1 MQENAEAI
9 PNEEAVATAEAPS
22 FDPQNLSDDLRD
34 EPSLRNFNDVNKLAK
49 SYVHLVKKLGVP
61 AENIIKLPNEGES
74 WDEVYNQLGRP
85 NDPADYGIPNN
96 SELSNELH
104 KLGINKSQ
112 AEGIYNYVKNKGET
126 ANAISKEQFKEQQSQ
141 AVNKLRGEW
150 GENFDSYATKARQ
163 AFLQLADANTV
174 NLIDRTGLGNQPE
187 IVKIFHKVSQI
198 LEEDGLLNTDIGGV
212 GAGGK
217 AQMQSRLA
225 EIMKSD
231 SPYWNRTHPDH
242 DNYVEEA
249 LKLREIML

>member
-1 MQENAEAI
+1 MQENVEAI
-9 PNEEAVATAEAPS
+9 PNEEVAVEEAPR
-22 FDPQNLSDDLRD
+22 FNPQDLSEDLRD

-61 AENIIKLPNEGES
+61 AENIIKIPNEGES

-85 NDPADYGIPNN
+85 SDPADYGIPNY

-126 ANAISKEQFKEQQSQ
+126 ADTISKEQFKEQQTE
-141 AVNKLRGEW
+141 AINRLRGEW

-163 AFLQLADANTV
+163 AFLQLADADTV